1 MNKLGLG
8 ILIAILV
15 VVGGFLSLTRF
26 GGGEAVPAA
35 EPRAAVLASAPEDAD
50 IAVNDNSAK
59 GLLGVP
65 VRGVARSAIADN
77 WGDPREG
84 GAREHHGIDIMAPE
98 GTLVVAAAPGTVE
111 KLFESDAGGTTLYVR
126 SPDKNWE
133 YYYAHLSG
141 YAPGMHE
148 GLIVKRGDPLGY
160 VGDTGNA
167 GAGNYHLHFGV
178 ARIRPDDGWWQGQP
192 INPYPLLAAR
202 AAGR

>member
-1 MNKLGLG
+1 MNKLGWG
-8 ILIAILV
+8 ILIAIV
-15 VVGGFLSLTRF
+15 IVVGGFLSITRF
-26 GGGEAVPAA
+26 GGESEPAAQPEPVATHAGEMPAEPVPA
-35 EPRAAVLASAPEDAD
+35 
-50 IAVNDNSAK
+50 

-65 VRGVARSAIADN
+65 VKGVQRSAIVDN

-84 GAREHHGIDIMAPE
+84 GSRVHHGIDIMAPQ

-126 SPDKNWE
+126 SPDKRLQ

-148 GLIVKRGDPLGY
+148 GLTVERGDPLGY
-160 VGDTGNA
+160 IGDTGNA

-178 ARIRPDDGWWQGQP
+178 SRMRPDDGWWQGQP

>member
-1 MNKLGLG
+1 MNKLGWG
-8 ILIAILV
+8 ILIAIV
-15 VVGGFLSLTRF
+15 VVLGGFLSITRF
-26 GGGEAVPAA
+26 GGGGERPSAQPVVPAPEEA
-35 EPRAAVLASAPEDAD
+35 DAAPDASVA
-50 IAVNDNSAK
+50 
-59 GLLGVP
+59 GMLGVP
-65 VRGVARSAIADN
+65 VQGVARSAIGDN

-84 GAREHHGIDIMAPE
+84 GARAHHGIDIMAPG

-126 SPDKNWE
+126 SPDKKWQ
-133 YYYAHLSG
+133 YYYAHLAG

-178 ARIRPDDGWWQGQP
+178 ARMRPADGWWQGRP

-202 AAGR
+202 AVGR